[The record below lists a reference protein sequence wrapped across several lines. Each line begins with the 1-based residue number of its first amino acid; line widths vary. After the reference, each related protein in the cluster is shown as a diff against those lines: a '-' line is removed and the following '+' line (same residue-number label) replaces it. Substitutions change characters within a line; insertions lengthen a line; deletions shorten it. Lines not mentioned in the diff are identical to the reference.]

1 MAQSPRARIRFS
13 TVGDCRIA
21 PPSRLFDSLFSSAV
35 FARARAKLRLPL
47 FGVASASLLN
57 KCDILSRTSW
67 FPASKPNHVTLG
79 GERKIS
85 TKRRRTS
92 GKSGLK
98 HFGKQAFTFGR
109 IFLTPEVD
117 EWVYWQNKNREPA
130 DFRSSLVESVNNR
143 HSFVHDGDIVK
154 CNCVVD
160 NLSFFLIFATSISD
174 E

>member
-1 MAQSPRARIRFS
+1 
-13 TVGDCRIA
+13 
-21 PPSRLFDSLFSSAV
+21 
-35 FARARAKLRLPL
+35 
-47 FGVASASLLN
+47 
-57 KCDILSRTSW
+57 LSRASW

-109 IFLTPEVD
+109 ISLTPEVD

-143 HSFVHDGDIVK
+143 LSFVHDGI
-154 CNCVVD
+154 
-160 NLSFFLIFATSISD
+160 LSSATVLLTTYHFSLFSPLRSQTSEAPLDWPIFGSIIGSSLLVPD
-174 E
+174 SQGTPITTRIGSLTVITVAAP